1 MLLLLLLLLY
11 MLTYV
16 NSYKTIVYSKY
27 QYKYQLKLTQ
37 LDEILLSMSQIDDIT
52 IKTTLDQYNFNRINR
67 NMSIHFADYINHI
80 DHNISNNDNNR
91 YFPFNNTLLYDDSS
105 SSDNNHRHQQ
115 HHIGYKDI
123 NNIDNN
129 ISRLSITSSS
139 LSSSQLSSSNN
150 NNKNIF
156 SSILFPNGS
165 KRAAIKDFIA
175 KAKTFEVI
183 PVGSKRAKVA
193 GFLEK
198 IPWIPEGSK
207 REHTVNFI
215 KDIKFKVHN
224 GIIDSWTTFESKA
237 KASVSSVSSLLKNN
251 ESFVHSKMQHDIE
264 VTQKISK
271 SLKSIKL
278 PWDVYYRADIPF
290 FEPAVGHMEEVQSE
304 SLISSLMLD
313 SPIGDSISGSSN
325 RIGSNSIKGNDK
337 PIAMLKAI
345 IGRQGQALK
354 EVFPI
359 TSGIL
364 NLRHKIRRIN
374 TASTIISLK
383 KGVKSVVL
391 TVAPGLMPGIEVL
404 RFTKRRIN
412 RFLEMRPGLIPSYLR
427 NKDSHPKQ
435 LRHSSFDEEKVG
447 LLQSSS
453 SSLDLLQEY
462 KPKLKVPLPLITDYD
477 NGHMNDNDKEL
488 LMTAAKESH
497 HHQKQQELFLYGD
510 LDLSFDNDE
519 LQPIPLVHIKKP
531 LTKSVSLLLND
542 KNVKGKAPLKA
553 LNASSSVTN
562 MKIDNA
568 GSDLTMLRPA
578 EFVQKPSF
586 VKGPSRGDLLYLKA
600 NEDLSALQTALSI
613 TCLEHADEFMR
624 YIGLQPLINFM
635 INDSD
640 DIDQRRMA
648 CKAICRICRHKK
660 EVAHAIG
667 QNEEVIKVLVDM
679 MEAPFK
685 GFQRFK
691 TPVEREMEKKAQL
704 QAVSLVHRLVRS
716 SDVAVNSM
724 RSNLKVRRV
733 LAQLM
738 DEGDASKLILNS
750 NDSDDDNLGSK
761 SIAMMIKHNDTR
773 IVDYAGRSV
782 YQMAR
787 VSAWGL
793 GGVAWKPKTRG
804 HKGVRILSFDGGG
817 TRGVLSVALLK
828 ELITRVGGAK
838 ALCDMFDIICGTST
852 GGIIAVL
859 LGGQQ
864 VSIDETQVHYDELI
878 SKIFG
883 KKSNIKLIS
892 EQASYDEH
900 ELEKILYSF
909 CKDELFLD
917 TNKKDCPRVFCVS
930 TKVNNNPPLPMIW
943 RNYNYPP
950 DQVAR
955 YPGQFRIN
963 TVTAVRATSAAPT
976 FFTPVSLGSGL
987 YCDGALVANNPTAI
1001 AVQEAK
1007 SLYPGIP
1014 LELVVSVGTGNYCED
1029 NKAQVMGWDL
1039 LVNQIIASAVDSE
1052 EVHKLL
1058 NDLLPS
1064 SQYFRLNP
1072 VLPFNLAID
1081 EKDPKTLNELKL
1093 IAKQF
1098 FKDWENNIVD
1108 DSKRL
1113 DSLVKILKGPT

>member
-1 MLLLLLLLLY
+1 L
-11 MLTYV
+11 
-16 NSYKTIVYSKY
+16 
-27 QYKYQLKLTQ
+27 
-37 LDEILLSMSQIDDIT
+37 
-52 IKTTLDQYNFNRINR
+52 
-67 NMSIHFADYINHI
+67 
-80 DHNISNNDNNR
+80 
-91 YFPFNNTLLYDDSS
+91 
-105 SSDNNHRHQQ
+105 
-115 HHIGYKDI
+115 
-123 NNIDNN
+123 
-129 ISRLSITSSS
+129 
-139 LSSSQLSSSNN
+139 
-150 NNKNIF
+150 
-156 SSILFPNGS
+156 
-165 KRAAIKDFIA
+165 
-175 KAKTFEVI
+175 
-183 PVGSKRAKVA
+183 
-193 GFLEK
+193 
-198 IPWIPEGSK
+198 
-207 REHTVNFI
+207 
-215 KDIKFKVHN
+215 VH
-224 GIIDSWTTFESKA
+224 D
-237 KASVSSVSSLLKNN
+237 
-251 ESFVHSKMQHDIE
+251 
-264 VTQKISK
+264 
-271 SLKSIKL
+271 
-278 PWDVYYRADIPF
+278 
-290 FEPAVGHMEEVQSE
+290 
-304 SLISSLMLD
+304 
-313 SPIGDSISGSSN
+313 
-325 RIGSNSIKGNDK
+325 
-337 PIAMLKAI
+337 
-345 IGRQGQALK
+345 
-354 EVFPI
+354 
-359 TSGIL
+359 
-364 NLRHKIRRIN
+364 
-374 TASTIISLK
+374 
-383 KGVKSVVL
+383 
-391 TVAPGLMPGIEVL
+391 
-404 RFTKRRIN
+404 
-412 RFLEMRPGLIPSYLR
+412 
-427 NKDSHPKQ
+427 
-435 LRHSSFDEEKVG
+435 
-447 LLQSSS
+447 
-453 SSLDLLQEY
+453 
-462 KPKLKVPLPLITDYD
+462 
-477 NGHMNDNDKEL
+477 
-488 LMTAAKESH
+488 
-497 HHQKQQELFLYGD
+497 
-510 LDLSFDNDE
+510 
-519 LQPIPLVHIKKP
+519 HIKKP
-531 LTKSVSLLLND
+531 LTKSVSLLVND
-542 KNVKGKAPLKA
+542 KNVKVKAPLKA

-562 MKIDNA
+562 MKIDDG
-568 GSDLTMLRPA
+568 GSGLTMLRPA
-578 EFVQKPSF
+578 EFVQKPGF
-586 VKGPSRGDLLYLKA
+586 VKGPYKGDLLYLKE
-600 NEDLSALQTALSI
+600 NEDSSALQTALSI
-613 TCLEHADEFMR
+613 TCPEHADEFMR
-624 YIGLQPLINFM
+624 YIGLQPLINYM
-635 INDSD
+635 VNDND
-640 DIDQRRMA
+640 DIDLRRMA

-667 QNEEVIKVLVDM
+667 QNEEVIQVVVDM

-691 TPVEREMEKKAQL
+691 SPIDRDMEKKAQL

-716 SDVAVNSM
+716 SDIAVNSM
-724 RSNLKVRRV
+724 RTNLKVRRV

-738 DEGDASKLILNS
+738 DEGDACKLILNS
-750 NDSDDDNLGSK
+750 NESDDDNLGSK

-950 DQVAR
+950 DQLAR

-1081 EKDPKTLNELKL
+1081 EKDPKALNELKL